1 MQCNGGGFLTAMRN
15 VFLCFFS
22 ILLCAALSG
31 CTKEEPEQPENVEIH
46 FYYDEPC
53 ASCDGTKEI
62 YEIVSEELDDVSGQY
77 PYTVSVYN
85 VFRKADAQTRDAEL
99 KKLGF
104 QEEFAGSL
112 TYPIMTIN
120 GNIYLGIDS
129 IRASIREAYLTAG
142 EDLFVYGR
150 GVFDPTKKQTLK
162 QLLAG
167 YKLEKGGS
175 SVVYFYRTVCG
186 ECSKTGEELLD
197 LLPETVVV
205 DGTSYPQ
212 QIIRINTRSGR
223 NAEILQAFF
232 ERYEVPPED
241 QMVPI
246 VFTARG
252 YLAGYEA
259 ISSALYPELEKGAG
273 LGMKYPE

>member
-62 YEIVSEELDDVSGQY
+62 YEIVSEELDDVSGLY
-77 PYTVSVYN
+77 PYTGSVYN

-129 IRASIREAYLTAG
+129 IRESIREAYLTAG

-150 GVFDPTKKQTLK
+150 GVFDPARKQTLK
-162 QLLAG
+162 QLLAD
-167 YKLEKGGS
+167 YKLEKAAHPLFIFIGPYAGNA
-175 SVVYFYRTVCG
+175 
-186 ECSKTGEELLD
+186 SKPVRRLWICCRKRWWWMA
-197 LLPETVVV
+197 LPIP
-205 DGTSYPQ
+205 S
-212 QIIRINTRSGR
+212 R
-223 NAEILQAFF
+223 
-232 ERYEVPPED
+232 
-241 QMVPI
+241 
-246 VFTARG
+246 
-252 YLAGYEA
+252 
-259 ISSALYPELEKGAG
+259 
-273 LGMKYPE
+273 